1 MQQLE
6 ELLSEPTPEVVEALR
21 NLQGDLIVLGAAG
34 KMGPTLAR
42 MAQRA
47 LEKAGSGHRV
57 IAASRFS
64 SPESR
69 TKLERWDLK
78 TIACDLLDRE
88 QVARLPDA
96 PNVVFMAGMKFGTTG
111 QEALTW
117 ATNTLVP
124 AFVCEKFRGS
134 RISLFSTGNVY
145 GLTPVDRGGSTE
157 SDPLEPLGDYAM
169 SCVGRER
176 IFEHS
181 SRTFGT
187 PVAIL
192 RLNYACDLRYGVL
205 VDLARR
211 VEEEQPVDLTMG
223 CFNTI
228 WQGDANA
235 VALRA
240 LAHASS
246 PPFVVNV
253 TGPELLS
260 VRRVSE
266 LLGALLE
273 KPVTFVGSEAA
284 DAFLS
289 NAEKAHKLF
298 GLPRVAAEQLIRRV
312 ADWVKRGG
320 ESLAKPT
327 HFEVRHGKF

>member
-1 MQQLE
+1 
-6 ELLSEPTPEVVEALR
+6 V
-21 NLQGDLIVLGAAG
+21 
-34 KMGPTLAR
+34 
-42 MAQRA
+42 
-47 LEKAGSGHRV
+47 
-57 IAASRFS
+57 
-64 SPESR
+64 
-69 TKLERWDLK
+69 
-78 TIACDLLDRE
+78 
-88 QVARLPDA
+88 
-96 PNVVFMAGMKFGTTG
+96 
-111 QEALTW
+111 
-117 ATNTLVP
+117 
-124 AFVCEKFRGS
+124 
-134 RISLFSTGNVY
+134 
-145 GLTPVDRGGSTE
+145 
-157 SDPLEPLGDYAM
+157 
-169 SCVGRER
+169 
-176 IFEHS
+176 
-181 SRTFGT
+181 
-187 PVAIL
+187 

-205 VDLARR
+205 VDLAQK
-211 VEEEQPVDLTMG
+211 VWAGHPIDLAMG
-223 CFNTI
+223 YFNTI